1 MRNLTIVAGLVL
13 ALTGCGKNKFDQAVS
28 DMEGLKDKMCAC
40 TDKACADKVND
51 EYREWRKSMKEKFK
65 KEDDKDA
72 SEEQTKRA
80 KAADAAFH
88 ECRSKLKDSG
98 GTETKDKPADPPK
111 P

>member
-40 TDKACADKVND
+40 TDQKCFDDVEAESKDFEKTLRDKYKKPEDAPKDLMEVA
-51 EYREWRKSMKEKFK
+51 MAFK
-65 KEDDKDA
+65 
-72 SEEQTKRA
+72 
-80 KAADAAFH
+80 
-88 ECRSKLKDSG
+88 ECRRDLRHKLHDGASPG
-98 GTETKDKPADPPK
+98 EATKPADPAK